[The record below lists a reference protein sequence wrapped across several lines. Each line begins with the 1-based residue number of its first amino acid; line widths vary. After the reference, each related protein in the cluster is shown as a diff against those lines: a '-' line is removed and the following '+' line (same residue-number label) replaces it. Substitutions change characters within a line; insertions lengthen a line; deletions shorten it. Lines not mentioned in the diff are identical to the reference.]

1 MGAQQKPEAVSGS
14 SRDNG
19 GEVRR
24 TPGYRM
30 GWLEGKLATDKVH
43 RERDQQS
50 AEQRQA
56 ELERIQRELFRLR
69 AEVHLSQESATG
81 VEKLAKELEQSQAA
95 WVRECQHLAGLMRA
109 QAERQDR
116 SDQLWGVEGQQFA
129 SVVEEVR
136 QLVARQ
142 QHEAE
147 KALFQQQALEAQRQ
161 RGLEALQELELCKDQ
176 LLLLAERT
184 QGGLD
189 QIGSLG
195 ASVDRALQG
204 HSIQAARLA
213 AQSERIEQGLG
224 SLEAREAGMVARV
237 REGQDALRE
246 TTALLVTVQAAV
258 TAEVER
264 REAWRA
270 DWLAERGRVA
280 TELEGAQEL
289 VSDLLGQVR
298 AQAAEQARW
307 QADNRDWQQR
317 LDGLTTG
324 LTQDREALQVLR
336 GQLESD
342 QTTSQGLLQQAQALA
357 KDAGGQLAASKV
369 QAEATEVLRG
379 TLARQAQE
387 LDRLHLGV
395 QADQAAWQQERTVL
409 TGEIARW
416 QGLAAD
422 LDKRCDQYGQALQ
435 AAQEAEREA
444 RAEVFSSQATQ
455 RALLAEREALAL
467 REAEQLTRMAEWQ
480 ALLQEASLQGEAR
493 EQLLHEQTGWLEKAR
508 VREGELR
515 DELAS
520 ARALLLQERDAL
532 RLLTEERAKW
542 QTLAETQAVE
552 CQRHAEALSALQ
564 QERKGWTVVLHKAE
578 QQHKAASD
586 VQENLRR
593 ELKEA
598 GITNR
603 ELRLASQEMR
613 QQVEQLRNSQQQN
626 REELLA
632 VRQDVRGLGKELE
645 DLGGFAEDLE
655 SALGQQA
662 RRAEVDGLTMQLRE
676 LSGRLDGHG
685 GELHGLRQVVE
696 LVLRSVPAPQAVVP
710 DAGGNGAA
718 EKRRPW
724 FATRA

>member
-43 RERDQQS
+43 REREQQS
-50 AEQRQA
+50 AVQRQE

-81 VEKLAKELEQSQAA
+81 VEKLAKELAQGQAA
-95 WVRECQHLAGLMRA
+95 WVQECQHLAEVVQL

-116 SDQLWGVEGQQFA
+116 SDQSQGAENQQFA
-129 SVVEEVR
+129 RVVDEVR

-176 LLLLAERT
+176 LLRLAERT

-189 QIGSLG
+189 QVGRLG

-213 AQSERIEQGLG
+213 AQGERVEQGLG
-224 SLEAREAGMVARV
+224 GLAAREVDMAARV

-246 TTALLVTVQAAV
+246 TTALLVTVQA
-258 TAEVER
+258 EVAADVAR
-264 REAWRA
+264 RDAWRA
-270 DWLAERGRVA
+270 DWLVERARVA
-280 TELEGAQEL
+280 TELEGAQEA
-289 VSDLLGQVR
+289 VGNLLGQVR

-317 LDGLTTG
+317 LDGLTNALG
-324 LTQDREALQVLR
+324 QDREALQALLV
-336 GQLESD
+336 QLEGD
-342 QTTSQGLLQQAQALA
+342 QATARGMLQQTRELA
-357 KDAGGQLAASKV
+357 KEAGGQLAAAQV

-379 TLARQAQE
+379 TLERQGQE
-387 LDRLHLGV
+387 LDRLRLGV
-395 QADQAAWQQERTVL
+395 QADQATWQQERTVL
-409 TGEIARW
+409 TAEIGRW

-422 LDKRCDQYGQALQ
+422 LDKRCDQYAQALQ
-435 AAQEAEREA
+435 SAQEAEREA

-455 RALLAEREALAL
+455 RALLAEREALAQ

-480 ALLQEASLQGEAR
+480 ALLQEACLQGEVR
-493 EQLLHEQTGWLEKAR
+493 EQLLHEQAGWLEKAR
-508 VREGELR
+508 VRETELR
-515 DELAS
+515 DEVAS

-532 RLLTEERAKW
+532 RLLTEERVKW
-542 QTLAETQAVE
+542 QALAGAQAAE
-552 CQRHAEALSALQ
+552 CQRHAEALSAMQ
-564 QERKGWTVVLHKAE
+564 QERIGWTTVLKRTE
-578 QQHKAASD
+578 QQQKAASD

-613 QQVEQLRNSQQQN
+613 RQVEQLRNSQQQN

-632 VRQDVRGLGKELE
+632 VRQDLRGLGKELE
-645 DLGGFAEDLE
+645 DLGGFAGDLE
-655 SALGQQA
+655 AALGQQA

-676 LSGRLDGHG
+676 LSSRLDGHG
-685 GELHGLRQVVE
+685 GEMQGLRQVVE
-696 LVLRSVPAPQAVVP
+696 LVLRSVPAPQSVAP
-710 DAGGNGAA
+710 EAGSHGAA